1 MRGEQQGEAGIVRES
16 VAAVADRGRPNRGCP
31 GAKYDMI
38 MRNSIKI
45 VMIVTLVAGFSTLC
59 HADIITLKNGST
71 YEGIIGA
78 EDSKTIILAVPG
90 QMPLKIQ
97 KSTIKSIEKKR
108 PEFGITGSSS
118 NEVDDLKFLSRGE
131 YYDELMEVLPE
142 AKKSIYVM
150 MYLMNYKGKP
160 GYPVNDLVNLLV
172 DAHKRGVKVTVLL
185 ESASEGSLM
194 KANRRAAKFLKKKG
208 IDVRIYPIYPIMHV
222 KLVLIDDYISIVG
235 SHNWTIAS
243 TCSNIESAVLV
254 KSKRIAKEY
263 EQYFKKSYNRAKPYL

>member
-1 MRGEQQGEAGIVRES
+1 MCG
-16 VAAVADRGRPNRGCP
+16 ADRGSPSQNYP
-31 GAKYDMI
+31 GAKYDMTT
-38 MRNSIKI
+38 RNIIRMVI
-45 VMIVTLVAGFSTLC
+45 VAILLAGLLNSAL
-59 HADIITLKNGST
+59 ADVITMKDGST

-97 KSTIKSIEKKR
+97 KSAIKSIEKKR
-108 PEFGITGSSS
+108 AGIGIIGSSS
-118 NEVDDLKFLSRGE
+118 DEVDDLKFLSCGE

-150 MYLMNYKGKP
+150 MYLINYKGKP

-208 IDVRIYPIYPIMHV
+208 IDVRIYPIFPIMHV

-243 TCSNIESAVLV
+243 TCSNTESALLV
-254 KSKRIAKEY
+254 KSKQIAKEY
-263 EQYFKKSYNRAKPYL
+263 EQYFKKSYNRAKPYLGDSK